1 MAANLKD
8 LPRRPYTLDEY
19 FALER
24 VSDARYEYWT
34 GEIVCMSGGTRQHA
48 TIASNIHLALGQQVK
63 GGNCRA
69 FTGVLPIRTPTLPPY
84 RYPDATVACGKLIFE
99 KVDRI
104 DTLTNPTLIVEVL
117 SPTTEGVDRHEKRE
131 AYQALDSLQEYL
143 LVSQDMPH
151 VTHYVRQAAVWARFD
166 YSGRATAITLT
177 SIQGMLSL
185 NDIYDGVDF
194 D

>member
-8 LPRRPYTLDEY
+8 LPRRRYTLGEY

-24 VSDARYEYWT
+24 VGEARYEYWD

-48 TIASNIHLALGQQVK
+48 MIASNIHLALGQQVK
-63 GGNCRA
+63 KGACRA
-69 FTGVLPIRTPTLPPY
+69 FTGDLPIRTPALPPY
-84 RYPDATVACGKLIFE
+84 RYPDVSVACGKLIFE

-117 SPTTEGVDRHEKRE
+117 SPSTEGADRHEKRE

-143 LVSQDMPH
+143 LISQDVPH
-151 VTHYVRQAAVWARFD
+151 VTHYVRQGAVWARFD
-166 YSGRATAITLT
+166 YSVRAMAIPLT
-177 SIQGMLSL
+177 SIQGVLSL
-185 NDIYDGVDF
+185 SDIYDGIDF